1 MYTACFCDRL
11 VHILAFVAS
20 ATEMGRQLVCSSFI
34 VNLLRT
40 NPSAYQGKTV
50 WYVLATVA
58 RVATCWE
65 QTLMNI
71 CWF

>member
-1 MYTACFCDRL
+1 VYTAFFCDRL
-11 VHILAFVAS
+11 VDIMAFVAS
-20 ATEMGRQLVCSSFI
+20 ATEMERQLVCSYFI

-40 NPSAYQGKTV
+40 NHSACQGKTV

-65 QTLMNI
+65 QTLMNV